1 VIFVVVGSLALGI
14 KVAANMRGRLNALR
28 DIERILSYLEGEL
41 RCRHSVLGEAF
52 YNVAIKSREPYRR
65 WLLELSEWVNP
76 QENEY
81 KEKFE
86 DFYSLW
92 CNSLIQLKDNT
103 FLNSKDIGQLYDVGK
118 ALGYLDIESQQ
129 MNLNLERELLH
140 NSIRELDKDIGT
152 RMKNV
157 IVMCFLGGIMTVI
170 ALL

>member
-1 VIFVVVGSLALGI
+1 MIFVVVGSLALGI

-52 YNVAIKSREPYRR
+52 YNVAIKSGEPYKR

-76 QENEY
+76 QENENEH

-86 DFYSLW
+86 DFYSMW
-92 CNSLIQLKDNT
+92 CNSLIDLRENT

-129 MNLNLERELLH
+129 MNLNMEREILH
-140 NSIRELDKDIGT
+140 NSIIQLDKDIGT
-152 RMKNV
+152 R
-157 IVMCFLGGIMTVI
+157 IMTVI